1 MNASNKDID
10 PFEDFFHDR
19 LNDFES
25 DVDDALWAKIE
36 PQLPLPSFSR
46 LMLWHLAAAVA
57 LLLLSFGLLPRFV
70 DSSNVELSHTTAGT
84 LRQNEGIQDGKNTNA
99 ESKQTFDKSIPN
111 TTRGAEVN
119 HNSINSEASKDQKED
134 GLVKSEKANS
144 SSESS
149 LASST
154 SKTDEPTL
162 SSNIGKKNLTKST
175 GEISSKSLRKA
186 KKNLN
191 KKVAPSGLS
200 TDEYDRIV
208 RATQNT
214 GDYLST
220 SEEALEPN
228 LEILASKEPV
238 DLSVKFNKARIK
250 TQQRKPN
257 RYFQPSKP
265 VSLYFSAMPLV
276 NYYTITPNGSDS
288 KYVHNIQ
295 VDDDNSRLGVY
306 LQAGLKF
313 TLSDKLQ
320 LKTGISYTKS
330 SQSISFKVRTDS
342 LVVRSVDNQTA
353 DVAFEEQN
361 KTYALSSH
369 YLGTRVDLEYTF
381 LKGDA
386 LSHHVLVGME
396 GNTSLNGTAAGKIN
410 SFLNIG
416 YGISRQIGD
425 NAYIFIEPTMS
436 IALNHQSDAS
446 ALLLVRP
453 NKIGF
458 NIGLNFKIK

>member
-1 MNASNKDID
+1 MNASNNDID
-10 PFEDFFHDR
+10 PFEGFFHDKF
-19 LNDFES
+19 NDFES
-25 DVDDALWAKIE
+25 EVDDALWANIE

-46 LMLWHLAAAVA
+46 LMLWHLAAAVV
-57 LLLLSFGLLPRFV
+57 LLLLSFGLLPRFMISPNSEV
-70 DSSNVELSHTTAGT
+70 SHVTTEQTHQNTGAQSGNTSKTESNQG
-84 LRQNEGIQDGKNTNA
+84 
-99 ESKQTFDKSIPN
+99 FDKSISN
-111 TTRGAEVN
+111 TQSTEINAHNASPEVAK
-119 HNSINSEASKDQKED
+119 EQKEE
-134 GLVKSEKANS
+134 GLEKNKKANS
-144 SSESS
+144 IAEY
-149 LASST
+149 ST
-154 SKTDEPTL
+154 TSTNSNIDEPVA
-162 SSNIGKKNLTKST
+162 SSNIGKRNITKSGVVVT
-175 GEISSKSLRKA
+175 SKSSKRAQKTLKT
-186 KKNLN
+186 
-191 KKVAPSGLS
+191 KVIPSTMS

-228 LEILASKEPV
+228 LEILTSKEPV

-250 TQQRKPN
+250 AQQRKPN

-288 KYVHNIQ
+288 KYVHNIE
-295 VDDDNSRLGVY
+295 VDDDNSRIGVY

-313 TLSDKLQ
+313 TLSDRLQ

-353 DVAFEEQN
+353 DVAFEEQS

-369 YLGTRVDLEYTF
+369 YIGTRVDLEYTF

-386 LSHHVLVGME
+386 LSHHVLLGME

-425 NAYIFIEPTMS
+425 NAYLFIEPTMS

>member
-1 MNASNKDID
+1 MNASNNDID

-19 LNDFES
+19 FNDFES
-25 DVDDALWAKIE
+25 DVDDALWAKLE

-57 LLLLSFGLLPRFV
+57 LLLLSYGLLPRFV
-70 DSSNVELSHTTAGT
+70 DSPNVELSHTTAGT

-99 ESKQTFDKSIPN
+99 ESKQTFDKSISN
-111 TTRGAEVN
+111 TTQGTGIN
-119 HNSINSEASKDQKED
+119 PHNINAEASKEQKED
-134 GLVKSEKANS
+134 GLVKSEKANAS
-144 SSESS
+144 IESS
-149 LASST
+149 KASST
-154 SKTDEPTL
+154 SKTDEPAL

-191 KKVAPSGLS
+191 KKVVPSGLS

-228 LEILASKEPV
+228 LEILASKEPA

-342 LVVRSVDNQTA
+342 LVVRNVDNQTA

-361 KTYALSSH
+361 KTYAMSSH

-453 NKIGF
+453 NKIG
-458 NIGLNFKIK
+458 